1 MMAEVMLEAMLE
13 VVEVVGGSKV
23 DGRKWME
30 VMAEVMVE
38 VMAEVRA
45 EVAAPAGLVVKTA
58 ATGY

>member
-1 MMAEVMLEAMLE
+1 MAEVMLEAMLE

-38 VMAEVRA
+38 VRA